1 MDTNKI
7 LLIIAILLCGA
18 TGYFAYQTSQEVKEL
33 KTQAKVTEQKVD
45 SLMLATGKIAKPTKT
60 ASEDRQPKSF
70 WEALF
75 SEIEES
81 EKAAKAEKKSKA
93 AKEKVTVSSS
103 YRLEDRYV
111 IYKVELP
118 EYLGTQEGTITVNI
132 SVGKDGSVKK
142 ARVAEGATIT
152 DPEVIESVRKAALKT
167 DFNINFDAP
176 NTAEGTITYTF
187 KKK

>member
-1 MDTNKI
+1 MDTNKL
-7 LLIIAILLCGA
+7 LLIVILLLCGA
-18 TGYFAYQTSQEVKEL
+18 TSYYAYQTSKDVKEL
-33 KTQAKVTEQKVD
+33 KALTWASEQKVD

-60 ASEDRQPKSF
+60 ASEDRQSKSF

-81 EKAAKAEKKSKA
+81 EKAAKVEKRSKA

-132 SVGKDGSVKK
+132 SVGKDGNVKK
-142 ARVAEGATIT
+142 TRVAEGATIT
-152 DPEVIESVRKAALKT
+152 DPEVIESVRRAALKT
-167 DFNINFDAP
+167 NFNYNFDAP